1 MNAFKKIVRRTQPF
15 RVNQDQKS
23 SVQGTFIS
31 SPDASIADFLPPPK
45 ASLEQGAGAIVDK
58 TDGVSTSDSEDT
70 GPPPSL
76 VNDTSIDQ
84 PKKPLQKRIIR
95 SKSQRA
101 AITNVFNE
109 TKNEEEQPIST
120 DNVPSSA
127 PPAPPASSK
136 PKAPAVPSPAA
147 SSTHASPANPQ
158 KVDLDTKIYEGSEVN
173 ATSLSNQVSSEDTSE
188 NNITSPCK
196 LNLEKRGSFP
206 GDVTEPPPATKGH
219 RPHSYSINSALLRAD
234 KPRPRSTEKLPVPLT
249 GQRRALSSDTLLD
262 KRVHKSFPEMEK
274 SQIPS
279 AEKPYRVLA
288 NKPPKPE
295 VHKPLPELDLTRPS
309 SIENYNSLSD
319 RSLSVISEL
328 PNAAPTD
335 CPAMNGSN
343 EKLLHLNQQ
352 RPKGPSRR
360 PPSAVFKE
368 NMRNSS
374 ESDSNSGLS
383 SLLSP
388 TNSSSA
394 VGFGFPAKEETS
406 TDALISSITEEPNEA
421 GVAQKGVARKP
432 FTSPSLGNGSATPNA
447 RTPSVPAK
455 SPSMLG
461 GVGSNQPTVPWLE
474 ELNAKQK
481 RKSLMQD
488 LERDVPPSS
497 PTLNQSKPAPLATKR
512 LPQTA
517 TASVGS
523 DAQSAKPSED
533 TIITKPPL
541 AQSQPYKSFSDD
553 LQKQPQQPD
562 LISTAAPARKVSS
575 SFGKPE
581 QSQSADQSQVS
592 EPSSYVKDA
601 ALVPGSTAAIARHLQ
616 QQSQTSQLSS
626 RSPISVSSNS
636 SIQSNSNLTKPK
648 LAKATISS
656 GTSSTSISSTP
667 SQGPL
672 PLGETSHSAPVEANS
687 SVNSQVTP
695 LDHAEANPAV
705 PNSETI
711 TSLDPSVKAPLI
723 QNDPTLILPSSALSS
738 TTPPSSHS
746 VTRNTSTVSAPAVI
760 PASAPIV
767 AHLPSTD
774 STDSTNAG
782 TIKVE
787 EAVNAV
793 LVVVLPKISE
803 LESRL
808 EEQNREHCRQVKLLT
823 EELDEERK
831 KRACLEIE
839 LERLKRTMNN
849 YAAHV

>member
-1 MNAFKKIVRRTQPF
+1 MNKTSTNPANSAANKRGVRRCRAVFSYAPQHEDELALTEGDELVLLQEVEEGWWKGELRGQVGMFPSNF
-15 RVNQDQKS
+15 VEEIISDDRPTKDGVEVCNKNNINANLATDGDCEVKPKPVPSRGHSGRDADLKKELVKKLQAVNGKTPGTPS
-23 SVQGTFIS
+23 SGVY
-31 SPDASIADFLPPPK
+31 P
-45 ASLEQGAGAIVDK
+45 SLTGAGGRVEKTPSLGRADK
-58 TDGVSTSDSEDT
+58 TKD
-70 GPPPSL
+70 
-76 VNDTSIDQ
+76 
-84 PKKPLQKRIIR
+84 K
-95 SKSQRA
+95 
-101 AITNVFNE
+101 
-109 TKNEEEQPIST
+109 
-120 DNVPSSA
+120 
-127 PPAPPASSK
+127 
-136 PKAPAVPSPAA
+136 
-147 SSTHASPANPQ
+147 
-158 KVDLDTKIYEGSEVN
+158 
-173 ATSLSNQVSSEDTSE
+173 
-188 NNITSPCK
+188 
-196 LNLEKRGSFP
+196 
-206 GDVTEPPPATKGH
+206 
-219 RPHSYSINSALLRAD
+219 INSAIEKEAGLSKPASEHKAQRTPSGSSRPSSLNRKPVTESVPPPLL
-234 KPRPRSTEKLPVPLT
+234 
-249 GQRRALSSDTLLD
+249 
-262 KRVHKSFPEMEK
+262 
-274 SQIPS
+274 
-279 AEKPYRVLA
+279 
-288 NKPPKPE
+288 PPKPVRE
-295 VHKPLPELDLTRPS
+295 MARVLYPYNAEHEDELTLKDGDIITLISKDLEDRGWWKGELAGKVGVFPDNFVQIINSDETPKPPRPDKPPTLGTQNSPTASAS
-309 SIENYNSLSD
+309 SS
-319 RSLSVISEL
+319 
-328 PNAAPTD
+328 PTPSND